1 MSSFDRPLIS
11 ASLAPFPSQEEE
23 EQAGIFGEFGAK
35 SKGVLDGEAHE
46 SLFFD
51 ALALSEFVVPPTGQ
65 TTSADFILVTN
76 INGTEGVLVQVKG
89 TSK

>member
-11 ASLAPFPSQEEE
+11 ASLAPFSSQAEE
-23 EQAGIFGEFGAK
+23 EQAGLFGEFGVKAK
-35 SKGVLDGEAHE
+35 SVKDGEAHE
-46 SLFFD
+46 TLFF
-51 ALALSEFVVPPTGQ
+51 ATWGLSEFVVPPTGQ